1 MKRYGLF
8 LFLISCFLLLTIFS
22 CDKTPVGYDELERDV
37 STPVLNAFYPSSH
50 FCYGKYVPL
59 GGADYMVLGKNNE
72 YESRILIQFPID
84 TLTISDITS
93 LKLVI
98 YPKNYNSISFSI
110 YSIMKIS
117 EWQEGSVIWNRAY
130 EGQPWINS
138 GGDYYPRLLANVSLT
153 ADSCVIP
160 IAINQGLLD
169 SLKNYSNGII
179 LIPNTSNGFAS
190 INSKNIT
197 SKTPKIIVE
206 YGSTTKSFAPS
217 QDAHIIKA
225 INLNPNSNDDAW
237 LGSGYP
243 FRTMMKFNLD
253 TIPDNVTI
261 AYAELILPRN
271 SYFSMSDTFDIGIWK
286 VLEPYFASI
295 TSYANDRF
303 AQSQYIASSDTVII
317 FDLRKIV
324 QFWTI
329 NPDSNFGILV
339 SCYPE
344 NYEISRVQLKTGSA
358 GPYLKVGYIKP
369 PTGRF

>member
-1 MKRYGLF
+1 MKRYGFF
-8 LFLISCFLLLTIFS
+8 LLLVSCFLLLTIFS

-37 STPVLNAFYPSSH
+37 SAPVFNTFRASAR

-59 GGADYMVLGKNNE
+59 GGADYMVLGKNGE

-84 TLTISDITS
+84 TLTISGITS

-130 EGQPWINS
+130 EGQPWITN
-138 GGDYYPRLLANVSLT
+138 GGDYYPRLLANVSLST
-153 ADSCVIP
+153 DSCVIP

-179 LIPNTSNGFAS
+179 LIPDTGNSFAT
-190 INSKNIT
+190 INSRSIT
-197 SKTPKIIVE
+197 SKAPKIVFE
-206 YGSTTKSFAPS
+206 YGSTIKSFTAS
-217 QDAHIIKA
+217 YDAHIVNT
-225 INLNPNSNDDAW
+225 INLNPNSYLDAW
-237 LGSGYP
+237 LGAGYP

-253 TIPDNVTI
+253 TIPENVTI
-261 AYAELILPRN
+261 AYAELVLPID
-271 SYFSMSDTFDIGIWK
+271 SCFSMSDTFDIGIWK
-286 VLEPYFASI
+286 VLEPDFTLS
-295 TSYANDRF
+295 TRYADDRF
-303 AQSQYIASSDTVII
+303 AQTQYIASSDTVII

-324 QFWTI
+324 QYWTI
-329 NPDSNFGILV
+329 KPDSNFGILV

-344 NYEISRVQLKTGSA
+344 NYEISRIQLKTGTS
-358 GPYLKVGYIKP
+358 GPYLKVGYVLP
-369 PTGRF
+369 PKGRF